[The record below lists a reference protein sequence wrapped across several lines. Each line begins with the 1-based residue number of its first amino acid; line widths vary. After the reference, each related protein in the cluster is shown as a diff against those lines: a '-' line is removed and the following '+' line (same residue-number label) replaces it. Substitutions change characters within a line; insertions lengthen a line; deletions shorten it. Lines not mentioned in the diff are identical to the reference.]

1 MDISTLRAALS
12 GAALF
17 LSACAPDGA
26 FDRAPVVIGP
36 RGAGLLALDALA
48 PAFGGAARQAES
60 DCAMRYAVEALRAR
74 CVAPKG
80 DRTALVSE
88 MPRLR
93 ALAAAMAEAGAAAE
107 EARFLSA
114 MDALFDPLAGRAA
127 PQGAAAARDF
137 AAAERE
143 LAALLAAEGP
153 GWGAGSFA
161 AVMEAG
167 GLPLNAAEAAAL
179 GRRLKAA
186 EAARAEWRTANMR
199 FSAALRALEAYE
211 AALAAKETGE

>member
-1 MDISTLRAALS
+1 MDIAALRAALS
-12 GAALF
+12 GASLL

-26 FDRAPVVIGP
+26 FERAPVAIGP

-48 PAFGGAARQAES
+48 PAFGGAARQSEE
-60 DCAMRYAVEALRAR
+60 DCAMRYAIEALITR
-74 CVAPKG
+74 CVALKG
-80 DRTALVSE
+80 DGAAFVSE

-93 ALAAAMAEAGAAAE
+93 ALAAAMAEAGVATE

-127 PQGAAAARDF
+127 PQRGAAARDF
-137 AAAERE
+137 AAAEQR
-143 LAALLAAEGP
+143 LAALLAEEGP

-161 AVMEAG
+161 AVMDAG
-167 GLPLNAAEAAAL
+167 GRPLNAEEAAGL
-179 GRRLKAA
+179 GLRLKAA
-186 EAARAEWRTANMR
+186 EAARANWRTVKMR
-199 FSAALRALEAYE
+199 LSAALRALDAYE